1 MALQKQT
8 LVSCSVLTALIR
20 VDQQLVRLNPAASE
34 GPGEGLDHLGRAHGP
49 LQLPAED
56 TPAEQ
61 VDPHRQVPPAAG
73 GADGWMSPAQ
83 QRFGDGASSSLTVT
97 EPGDL
102 IHLDIQPQ
110 ASGKQGTLQEEWASM
125 LPYLRI
131 DNGPRCHRALGSLT
145 SQQRLAQLQP

>member
-1 MALQKQT
+1 
-8 LVSCSVLTALIR
+8 
-20 VDQQLVRLNPAASE
+20 
-34 GPGEGLDHLGRAHGP
+34 
-49 LQLPAED
+49 
-56 TPAEQ
+56 
-61 VDPHRQVPPAAG
+61 
-73 GADGWMSPAQ
+73 MSPAQ